1 MKMNATEDFL
11 WLLSAFAVS
20 AALYSLCTMREQQQP
35 ARNEL
40 PPYIRARAIRTQ
52 GQEPAVRLQP
62 IFVPIPEP
70 SRAPAQRAEVRRE
83 DLA

>member
-20 AALYSLCTMREQQQP
+20 VALYSLCTMREQQQP
-35 ARNEL
+35 ARNDL
-40 PPYIRARAIRTQ
+40 PPFIRARAIRTQ
-52 GQEPAVRLQP
+52 GEEPAVLLRFRIRESQ
-62 IFVPIPEP
+62 
-70 SRAPAQRAEVRRE
+70 APVQRVEVRE